1 MMDHPNIARVFEVG
15 TTESGRPYFVMELV
29 RGIPITQYCDEHHLT
44 PRERLELFVP
54 VCHAI
59 QHAHQKGI
67 IHRDIKPSN
76 VLVAEYDDR
85 PVPKIIDFGV
95 AKAIQQRLTERTM
108 FTQFGQVVGTIDY
121 MSPEQAKL
129 NELDIDT
136 RSDIYSLGVLLYEL
150 LTGDTPFDR
159 QRLRSA
165 AFDELLRIIREEE
178 PPRPSTRL
186 SSSHSLPS
194 IAANRHTEPKKLSTL
209 VRGELD
215 WIVMKALEK
224 DRTRRYETA
233 NGFAND
239 IQRYL
244 NDEPV
249 VACPPSAAYRFR
261 KFARRN
267 RGPLAVGVF
276 LALATIIAGSFAL
289 IAHRRSLREREAR
302 LELRQAEFDRRE
314 MEVKAEQAERE
325 RRQHEQARLESERRA
340 QELEVAEQEA
350 RFNAWVEEAQRLGAG
365 VYPNFPR
372 AEALLT
378 KTIDQRPDEARLY
391 TYRGSVRYELGKC
404 EDAIVDLE
412 RSLKLQPQGNVAA
425 HWLVAMAARQLGQDD
440 KAQQHESLAREQDPD
455 SKESLVSQ
463 ALAFPYDERGIELMT
478 QAIERDPFDP
488 LLYFYR
494 GRIAYN
500 LTVRKT
506 AKRHYDLAVS
516 DLEKALRGRPEDARV
531 SEILGLCLVQF
542 CEPFADS
549 PKAAYG
555 RAKELLDNWL
565 AREPNNAATLAILAD
580 WHTRNSPLQAVV
592 ETCEK
597 GEQLDPKKPEFL
609 LFHGWGYRLHGQY
622 KKAVDCFTLAIEMEP
637 EPYKHV
643 YPMGRVDL
651 HAGRAQALV
660 LLGDQQAARKDLE
673 NGARWN
679 SKERWTF
686 YDWNELIRCWLM
698 IGDYDQVV
706 RWCDEWLRVAQNVQ

>member
-1 MMDHPNIARVFEVG
+1 M
-15 TTESGRPYFVMELV
+15 
-29 RGIPITQYCDEHHLT
+29 
-44 PRERLELFVP
+44 
-54 VCHAI
+54 
-59 QHAHQKGI
+59 
-67 IHRDIKPSN
+67 
-76 VLVAEYDDR
+76 
-85 PVPKIIDFGV
+85 
-95 AKAIQQRLTERTM
+95 
-108 FTQFGQVVGTIDY
+108 
-121 MSPEQAKL
+121 
-129 NELDIDT
+129 
-136 RSDIYSLGVLLYEL
+136 
-150 LTGDTPFDR
+150 
-159 QRLRSA
+159 
-165 AFDELLRIIREEE
+165 
-178 PPRPSTRL
+178 
-186 SSSHSLPS
+186 
-194 IAANRHTEPKKLSTL
+194 
-209 VRGELD
+209 RGELD

-244 NDEPV
+244 NDEQV
-249 VACPPSAAYRFR
+249 VACPPSAAYRIR

-651 HAGRAQALV
+651 HAGRVQALV
-660 LLGDQQAARKDLE
+660 LLGDQQAVRKDLE

-706 RWCDEWLRVAQNVQ
+706 RWCDEWLRVAPECPVAYHYRGMAFVEMNKLHQALADFSRRLELHPDNPRAWADWADLREQRKEFQLVVDAANEALARKPEAVDKLLSRARALARLGRDSEAIDDFTQLIRLRPDEPFHHLERGRGYRTIGKSTEVQADFDAYLAPFLKAVSERSQDWAAWNRRGVAYANLRRHDEAIADFGRALELRRGRSSHCKIGV